1 MSDQKFR
8 LRWNSFEEDVRGVY
22 KEIRELKDFSDVTLV
37 CEDGEVEGHRVL
49 LAAASP
55 LLRALLREHQHRP
68 SLRLAGLHLNTL
80 RSILDFVY
88 LGEVS
93 LGQEELATFLTTARS
108 LQLRGLGGELV
119 QAEVVESGRAAT
131 VLKVLEKQVGKAVEI
146 DKAMGKR
153 VGKVLEKLGVK
164 ENKMQVGN
172 LGEMQ
177 EGKALVE
184 RGKVMEKQK
193 GKATGKQKWR
203 VDGKVRAMEVAD
215 KVKVGLVEEQKAAT
229 KFKVKSLK
237 ALGKAHAKV
246 VEENNNLVECG
257 EVGSS
262 HKRVMSG
269 MELNVLLDGMVE
281 VVVGEGV
288 RCTTC
293 RHLFANKTRALL
305 HCELHLQL
313 AQPCLMCSKA
323 FGSRATLS
331 RHYFEGHSL
340 KYISP
345 FAL

>member
-22 KEIRELKDFSDVTLV
+22 KEIRELSDFSDVTLL

-68 SLRLAGLHLNTL
+68 SLRLAGLHLSTL
-80 RSILDFVY
+80 RNILDFIY

-93 LGQEELATFLTTARS
+93 LGQEELATFLTTARG
-108 LQLRGLGGELV
+108 LQLRGLGGELAEVV
-119 QAEVVESGRAAT
+119 QAEVAESGRAVT
-131 VLKVLEKQVGKAVEI
+131 VLKVIEEQEGKAVEKN
-146 DKAMGKR
+146 DAKAVE
-153 VGKVLEKLGVK
+153 VGKVMVKRMGKILEKLGVK
-164 ENKMQVGN
+164 ENNMHVGN
-172 LGEMQ
+172 VG
-177 EGKALVE
+177 
-184 RGKVMEKQK
+184 EKQGGK
-193 GKATGKQKWR
+193 GGNATGKQKWR
-203 VDGKVRAMEVAD
+203 VDGKVRAMEVAEQ
-215 KVKVGLVEEQKAAT
+215 VKVGLVEEQKAAR
-229 KFKVKSLK
+229 KFKDKSLK
-237 ALGKAHAKV
+237 ALGKAYAKV

-293 RHLFANKTRALL
+293 RHLFTNKTRALL